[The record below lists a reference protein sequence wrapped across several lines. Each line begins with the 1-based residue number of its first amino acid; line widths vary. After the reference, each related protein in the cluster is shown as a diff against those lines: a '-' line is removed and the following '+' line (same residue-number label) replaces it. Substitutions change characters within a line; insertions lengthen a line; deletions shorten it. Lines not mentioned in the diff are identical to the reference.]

1 MAFLPPGL
9 GFCLLRTLIQSLCLV
24 SVPGLSDPGW
34 PWECPLTDPEERGL
48 RGRAS
53 VGVRS
58 CTTGRHNN
66 SPTLPLGAA
75 PRTGLPSW
83 RCPLTRDMHSE
94 GWDCGRG
101 KGTLHPVLPAW
112 LSFCPVSGPAPTLH
126 LPGRQRV
133 DSRGP
138 GTGPPAQQVA
148 SSENPRGC
156 WWPPVQSGWR
166 GASLPQPHLLP

>member
-1 MAFLPPGL
+1 MSQRRGQELHDWPSITTVPPCPWG
-9 GFCLLRTLIQSLCLV
+9 LLRAQGFLHGGALL
-24 SVPGLSDPGW
+24 PG
-34 PWECPLTDPEERGL
+34 
-48 RGRAS
+48 
-53 VGVRS
+53 
-58 CTTGRHNN
+58 
-66 SPTLPLGAA
+66 
-75 PRTGLPSW
+75 
-83 RCPLTRDMHSE
+83 DMHSE

-138 GTGPPAQQVA
+138 GTGAPAQQVA

-166 GASLPQPHLLP
+166 GASRPQPHLLP